1 MKWRK
6 LGLLYEC
13 PGLHPK
19 LSTHVAN
26 CVPVFVGGDTF
37 RIYFNARD
45 KQNRSSVG
53 AVDIDILSRKVVAE
67 IPEPIFEYGP
77 RGSFFEHG
85 VSIGGLYSVEGV
97 TYLSFMGWQVP
108 EGGHWFGE
116 VGRLLVNPDLS
127 LTLDSKEPMLG
138 LDKAD
143 PISISYPWIEQIF
156 GTYHMWYGSTSTWDG
171 GNGEMVHTLKHAVSD
186 DGLSWAKTGGA
197 IPYEIGVAQAFS
209 RPTVHLDGDD
219 DLTMWFSYRS
229 GRGEHYRIGQSQK
242 KGDGPWSNVMSA
254 PGLTPS
260 TDGWDS
266 QMLEYPYVFSHSGE
280 VYMLY
285 NGNGYGQSGFG
296 LAVLEN

>member
-1 MKWRK
+1 MRWRK

-26 CVPVFVGGDTF
+26 CVPVFVGDDTF

-53 AVDIDILSRKVVAE
+53 AVDIDIIARKVVAE
-67 IPEPIFEYGP
+67 IPQPVFEYGP
-77 RGSFFEHG
+77 SGSFFEHG
-85 VSIGGLYSVEGV
+85 VSIGSLYSVEGI

-116 VGRLLVNPDLS
+116 VGRLIVNTDLS
-127 LTLDSKEPMLG
+127 LSLDSKEPMLG

-143 PISISYPWIEQIF
+143 PISISYPWIQKICD
-156 GTYHMWYGSTSTWDG
+156 TYHMWYGSTSTWDS
-171 GNGEMVHTLKHAVSD
+171 GNGEMVHTLKHAISSD
-186 DGLSWAKTGGA
+186 GWSWEKTGGA
-197 IPYEIGVAQAFS
+197 IPHEIGVAQAFS
-209 RPTVHLDGDD
+209 RPTILADSDD
-219 DLTMWFSYRS
+219 NLTMWFSYRS
-229 GRGEHYRIGQSQK
+229 GSGEHYRIGQSQK
-242 KGDGPWSNVMSA
+242 KGGGPWSNVIPA
-254 PGLTPS
+254 PGLTTS
-260 TDGWDS
+260 ADGWDS
-266 QMLEYPYVFSHSGE
+266 DMVEYPYVFLHSGE

-285 NGNGYGQSGFG
+285 NGNGYGESGFG